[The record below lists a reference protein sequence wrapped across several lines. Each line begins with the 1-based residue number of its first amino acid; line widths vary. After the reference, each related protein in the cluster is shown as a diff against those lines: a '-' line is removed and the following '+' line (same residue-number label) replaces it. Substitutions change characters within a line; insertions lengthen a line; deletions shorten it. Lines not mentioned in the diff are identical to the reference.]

1 MTRFEEALKHYK
13 ASMRQIMSAGPSDW
27 GVDPYEWECF
37 TSMTP
42 IESALWSAIRQVGI
56 VMYPQFPIGPFFAD
70 FCNPVAKLVIECDG
84 AAWHQ
89 DKEKDDRRQRFIEQQ
104 GYTVLRI
111 TGKQCL
117 DESYALEFVR
127 GIAASHRVELSKY
140 EWCAAIDNENKRVV
154 IGRMSDVH
162 EFNESALLDGKPGL
176 AIFRANRSMDE
187 AAHIAK
193 QFSPVYRMKLSG
205 IVLVEA
211 QA

>member
-1 MTRFEEALKHYK
+1 MTRFEEALQHYK
-13 ASMRQIMSAGPSDW
+13 ANMGQIMAAGSSDW

-37 TSMTP
+37 TNMTP

-70 FCNPVAKLVIECDG
+70 FCNPVAKVVIECDG

-89 DKEKDDRRQRFIEQQ
+89 DKEKDARRQRFIEEQ

-127 GIAASHRVELSKY
+127 GIAASHRVEFGKY
-140 EWCAAIDNENKRVV
+140 DWCVAIDYENKRLVV
-154 IGRMSDVH
+154 ARMDDAH

-176 AIFRANRSMDE
+176 AIFRANRSESE
-187 AAHIAK
+187 AKHFAK
-193 QFSPVYRMKLSG
+193 QYTPVYRMKRG
-205 IVLVEA
+205 DLVQMEM
-211 QA
+211 